1 MQEVIGSNPIFSTN
15 GTTHTEW
22 FFCFL
27 DMAINF
33 VEELRSRGMLQDITP
48 GLEEILEKEM
58 ICGYVGFDPTA
69 ESLHL
74 GNFATIVLLMHL
86 QKAGHKPIALVG
98 GATGMIGDPSGKSS
112 ERNLLDTASILK
124 NTDAIRRQLERFL
137 DFSEGPAQA
146 EVVNNLDWF
155 GPMSAID
162 FLRNIGKHLSLNYMM
177 AKDSVQKRLEN
188 GISFTEFSYQLLQ
201 GYDFRWLF
209 ENKNCRLQMGG
220 SDQWGNITAGTEL
233 IRRMGG
239 EQDAFALTTPLVTK
253 SDGSKFG
260 KSESGALWLDS
271 RMTSPYQLYQFLL
284 NTGDDEA
291 PVLLRRLT
299 FVPMEEILTLEVQH
313 NLDPSLRL
321 AQKKLASEL
330 TLMIHGESGL
340 HSARLTTE
348 VLFGKGAI
356 EELETIS
363 AEQFEE
369 VVQGVPRGS
378 IRLEGSSPDWTAAL
392 SADCGNLVF
401 PSKTEAR
408 KMIQAGAVQ
417 VNKVKITDAGLD
429 DWKPLRGKWLL
440 VQKGKKN
447 YFLLEINPT

>member
-1 MQEVIGSNPIFSTN
+1 
-15 GTTHTEW
+15 
-22 FFCFL
+22 
-27 DMAINF
+27 MAINF

-48 GLEEILEKEM
+48 GLEECLDKEC
-58 ICGYVGFDPTA
+58 ITGYVGFDPTA

-74 GNFATIVLLMHL
+74 GNFATIILLMYL
-86 QKAGHKPIALVG
+86 QRAGHKPIALVG
-98 GATGMIGDPSGKSS
+98 GATGMIGDPSGKSA
-112 ERNLLDTASILK
+112 ERNLLDSDSILK
-124 NTDAIRRQLERFL
+124 NTDAIRKQLEKFL
-137 DFSEGPAQA
+137 DFSSGPTQA

-177 AKDSVQKRLEN
+177 AKDSVQKRLET

-209 ENKNCRLQMGG
+209 EHKNCRLQMGG

-253 SDGSKFG
+253 SDGTKFG
-260 KSESGALWLDS
+260 KSESGAIWLDAG
-271 RMTSPYQLYQFLL
+271 MTSPYQFYQFLL

-291 PVLLRRLT
+291 PMLMRRLT
-299 FVPMEEILTLEVQH
+299 FVPMEEILTIEVQH
-313 NLDPSLRL
+313 NLDTSQRL

-330 TLMIHGESGL
+330 TRMVHGEDGL
-340 HSARLTTE
+340 QSARLTTE

-363 AEQFEE
+363 EAQFHQ
-369 VVQGVPRGS
+369 VVQGIPRGGVT
-378 IRLEGSSPDWTAAL
+378 LEKESTDWISAL
-392 SADCGNLVF
+392 SSDCGNLVF

-408 KMIQAGAVQ
+408 KMLQAGAVQ
-417 VNKVKITDAGLD
+417 VNKVKISDSGAA
-429 DWKPLRGKWLL
+429 DWKPLREKWLL

-447 YFLLEINPT
+447 YFLLEIQ

>member
-1 MQEVIGSNPIFSTN
+1 VV
-15 GTTHTEW
+15 
-22 FFCFL
+22 FL
-27 DMAINF
+27 FIPMAINF

-48 GLEEILEKEM
+48 GLEESLEKEC
-58 ICGYVGFDPTA
+58 ITGYVGFDPTA

-86 QKAGHKPIALVG
+86 QRAGHKPIALVG
-98 GATGMIGDPSGKSS
+98 GATGMIGDPSGKSA
-112 ERNLLDTASILK
+112 ERNLLDTEAINR
-124 NTDAIRRQLERFL
+124 NTEAIRKQLEKFL
-137 DFSEGPAQA
+137 DFSEGPTKA

-155 GPMSAID
+155 GAMSAID

-177 AKDSVQKRLEN
+177 AKDSVQKRLET

-209 ENKNCRLQMGG
+209 EHKNCRLQMGG

-253 SDGSKFG
+253 SDGTKFG

-271 RMTSPYQLYQFLL
+271 SLTSPYQLYQFLL

-291 PVLLRRLT
+291 PMLLRRLT

-313 NLDPSLRL
+313 NLDPSQRL
-321 AQKKLASEL
+321 AQKKLAAEL
-330 TLMIHGESGL
+330 TRMIHGEEGFQ
-340 HSARLTTE
+340 SARLTTE

-363 AEQFEE
+363 EAQFQQ
-369 VVQGVPRGS
+369 VVQGIPRGEVLLN
-378 IRLEGSSPDWTAAL
+378 RNEPDWTTAL
-392 SADCGNLVF
+392 SADCSNLVF

-408 KMIQAGAVQ
+408 KMLQAGAVQ
-417 VNKVKITDAGLD
+417 VNKVKVAESGLA
-429 DWKPLRGKWLL
+429 DWKPLREKWLL
-440 VQKGKKN
+440 IQKGKKN
-447 YFLLEINPT
+447 YFLLEIK

>member
-1 MQEVIGSNPIFSTN
+1 
-15 GTTHTEW
+15 
-22 FFCFL
+22 
-27 DMAINF
+27 MAINF

-48 GLEEILEKEM
+48 GLEECLEKEC
-58 ICGYVGFDPTA
+58 ITGYVGFDPTA

-86 QKAGHKPIALVG
+86 QRAGHKPIALVG
-98 GATGMIGDPSGKSS
+98 GATGMIGDPSGKSA
-112 ERNLLDTASILK
+112 ERNLLDSDSIRK
-124 NTDAIRRQLERFL
+124 NTDAIRRQLEKFL
-137 DFSEGPAQA
+137 DFSPGPTQA

-177 AKDSVQKRLEN
+177 AKDSVQKRLET

-239 EQDAFALTTPLVTK
+239 EHDAFALTTPLVTK
-253 SDGSKFG
+253 SDGTKFG
-260 KSESGALWLDS
+260 KSESGAIWLDAS
-271 RMTSPYQLYQFLL
+271 LTSPYQFYQFLL
-284 NTGDDEA
+284 NTSDDEA
-291 PVLLRRLT
+291 PMLLRRLT
-299 FVPMEEILTLEVQH
+299 FLPMEEILTIELQH
-313 NLDPSLRL
+313 NLDTSQRL

-330 TLMIHGESGL
+330 TAIVHGTDGL
-340 HSARLTTE
+340 ESARLTTE
-348 VLFGKGAI
+348 VLFGKGSI
-356 EELETIS
+356 EELESIS
-363 AEQFEE
+363 DAQFQQ
-369 VVQGVPRGS
+369 VMQGVPRGQIS
-378 IRLEGSSPDWTAAL
+378 PGDGQPDWISAL
-392 SADCGNLVF
+392 STGCENLVF

-417 VNKVKITDAGLD
+417 VNKVKLSESGNEE
-429 DWKPLRGKWLL
+429 WKPLRGKWLL

-447 YFLLEINPT
+447 YFLLEII